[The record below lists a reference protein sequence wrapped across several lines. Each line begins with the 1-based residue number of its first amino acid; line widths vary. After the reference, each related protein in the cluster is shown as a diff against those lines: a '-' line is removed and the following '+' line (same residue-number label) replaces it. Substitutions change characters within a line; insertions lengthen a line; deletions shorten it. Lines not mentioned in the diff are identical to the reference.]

1 MIRSVI
7 AVALGAV
14 PVLGFLHGF
23 IVTGLRKPAKVPYPH
38 TYATVEECKSN
49 VRTCPSP
56 IQLTVA
62 TYALPSP

>member
-1 MIRSVI
+1 MISSVI

-49 VRTCPSP
+49 VRTSLSPSR
-56 IQLTVA
+56 INWIHMFLL
-62 TYALPSP
+62 LP